1 MKLACVIHRFGSD
14 FAGGS
19 EGHCRAI
26 ALRLAERHDV
36 TVVTTCAKDHISWEN
51 AYPEGES
58 AAGPLTVIRFP
69 VVRMRS
75 MHRFADIS
83 DVVFHGGAS
92 DDEEEQWFRENGPEA
107 PALLDFLRA
116 RGRQFDGVLF
126 WSFRY
131 YQTYFG
137 LPLVADRSVLVP
149 TAEADPVI
157 RLRASRRFF
166 SRAPRFLFL
175 TPEERDLVAE
185 HSDGPL
191 GPSAI
196 IGSGL
201 EPAAPAA
208 GSAQTLESLGIR
220 RPFVLYLGRI
230 DPNKG
235 CETLVRHFVRYADD
249 AKRDVQLVMAGPVN
263 MPLPE
268 HPLVKTLGFVG
279 ETVREA
285 LLSTAAVLVVPS
297 LFESLSLALLEGWNY
312 GVPSLVNARCAVLKG
327 QSVRANGGLYY
338 GNYGE
343 FARELSFLL
352 DRQELARELGR
363 QGRAYVDRE
372 YRWPAVME
380 KVERFLDATL
390 VNAAA
395 AGFGTSRG
403 SRAAR

>member
-1 MKLACVIHRFGSD
+1 MKLACVIHRFGTD

-19 EGHCRAI
+19 EGHCRGI

-36 TVVTTCAKDHISWEN
+36 TIVTTCAKDHISWQNE
-51 AYPEGES
+51 YPEGES
-58 AAGPLTVIRFP
+58 MAGPLTVIRFP

-83 DVVFHGGAS
+83 DVVFQGGAA

-107 PALLDFLRA
+107 PALLDFLRE
-116 RGRQFDGVLF
+116 RGGRFDRVLF

-131 YQTYFG
+131 YQTFFG

-149 TAEADPVI
+149 TAEADPVV
-157 RLRASRRFF
+157 RMRASRRFF
-166 SRAPRFLFL
+166 PRAAAFLFL
-175 TPEERDLVAE
+175 TPEEQELVTE
-185 HSDGPL
+185 QSDGPL

-201 EPAAPAA
+201 EPAAPAGGA
-208 GSAQTLESLGIR
+208 PDRLVALGVR
-220 RPFVLYLGRI
+220 TPFVLYLGRI

-235 CETLVRHFVRYADD
+235 CETLVRHFLRYSGD
-249 AKRDVQLVMAGPVN
+249 AQRDVQLVMAGPVN

-268 HPLVKTLGFVG
+268 HPLVKALGFVDEG
-279 ETVREA
+279 IREA
-285 LLSTAAVLVVPS
+285 LLSTASVLVVPS

-312 GVPSLVNARCAVLKG
+312 GVPALVNARCAVLKG

-338 GNYGE
+338 SNYDE

-352 DRQELARELGR
+352 DHDALARELGR

-372 YRWPAVME
+372 YRWPHVMD
-380 KVERFLDATL
+380 KVERFLEATG
-390 VNAAA
+390 VSATA
-395 AGFGTSRG
+395 AGSGASRG